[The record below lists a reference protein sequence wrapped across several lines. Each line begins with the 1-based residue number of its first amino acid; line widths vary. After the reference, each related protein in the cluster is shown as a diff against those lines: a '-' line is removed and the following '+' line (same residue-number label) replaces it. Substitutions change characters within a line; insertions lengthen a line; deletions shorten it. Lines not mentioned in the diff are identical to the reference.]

1 MKEGFIKMA
10 LTGKQKSF
18 LRAQAHDLQP
28 IIQIGKGSVTKT
40 VIDTI
45 LKAIDARE
53 LIKISILQN
62 CLNDPKEIASE
73 IVEQTNSEL
82 VQLIGRVI
90 ILYKKSS
97 KPTNRV
103 VTNKIP

>member
-1 MKEGFIKMA
+1 M

-28 IIQIGKGSVTKT
+28 IVQVGKSLVTET

-45 LKAIDARE
+45 AKALEARE
-53 LIKISILQN
+53 LIKVSVLQN
-62 CLNDPKEIASE
+62 CLAEPKEVANVIAE
-73 IVEQTNSEL
+73 HTDAQIVQI
-82 VQLIGRVI
+82 IGRVI

-97 KPTNRV
+97 KSANRTI
-103 VTNKIP
+103 TNKIPR